1 MKRLILV
8 IAVAMMA
15 SSAFAQTAVKPAVE
29 NKAAKKTDD
38 PMKQM
43 FGGNAKSNEPAT
55 TEIYADQAFFDS
67 GKNTGVFIG
76 RVKVLDPRFNLQADK
91 LTVFLRRGENQGLEK
106 AIAEGNVGIVRDRLE
121 ADGKTSRSIGRADRA
136 VYTTADG
143 NVELTG
149 TPRVQQ
155 GMNMNVATSA
165 ETVMILNQNG
175 QLTTRGPSRTEIH
188 QEAKA
193 SPTPTP

>member
-1 MKRLILV
+1 MKRLLFV
-8 IAVAMMA
+8 LIAITMA
-15 SSAFAQTAVKPAVE
+15 GSAHAQTAVKTAVE
-29 NKAAKKTDD
+29 TKSGKKADD
-38 PMKQM
+38 PVKQM
-43 FGGNAKSNEPAT
+43 FGSNPKSNEPMT

-67 GKNTGVFIG
+67 AKNTGVFTG

-106 AIAEGNVGIVRDRLE
+106 AIAEGNVGVVRERTE
-121 ADGKTSRSIGRADRA
+121 ADGKSSRSIARSDRA
-136 VYTTADG
+136 VYTTSDG

-155 GMNMNVATSA
+155 GMNMNVATSP
-165 ETVMILNQNG
+165 ETVMVLNQNG

-188 QEAKA
+188 QEPKA
-193 SPTPTP
+193 SPTP